1 MATQQYDYLVFIG
14 RFEPFHNG
22 HAAVARHALGKAAK
36 VIFLVGSADTP
47 RTVKNPFTVAERA
60 VMIQA
65 ALADS
70 AERLIVRPLRDHLYN
85 ESQWIANVQRSV
97 AEAVRADGGNAQA
110 RIGLIGMDKDASS
123 YYLREFPQWPL
134 VDVNHTAT
142 LSATELRKFLFEAN
156 QIDSHGGL
164 MLIRANVP
172 APVFD
177 MLEAFRK
184 SSPAFKQL
192 VAEYQFIEQYR
203 AAWADAPY
211 APTFVTTD
219 AVVVHSGHVLL
230 VRRRAEPG
238 RGLWALPGGF
248 VGQHETLLDACLRE
262 LREEIPRLWYV
273 IRDEGGRELR
283 HGPVPDEFA
292 GIGGALDQVS
302 QARLGYLFGDDRI
315 AGARLKRVDAGFGPV
330 RILTTEKGRVMSAS
344 RLLWMTLSLF
354 ATLILPLLA
363 VMALVT
369 AIATPKV
376 VRWSLRSL
384 EPVIAQARA
393 LDVERRGAR
402 LPESGVPDEVRP
414 LVSAVNGALARYD
427 EGFERRRR
435 FLADAA
441 HELRTPIAI
450 LSARLEAMP
459 ASAERERLLQ
469 DVARM
474 SVLAEHL
481 LDLQRLD
488 RNEPQLEPLEL
499 GELGQRVAAELA
511 PLAIAA
517 GYELAFD
524 AQALPVPVNGD
535 ALAPFEA
542 NQAQRAALQRGRNTL
557 VLEAV
562 SGAPE
567 PATLRFEPAAAQ
579 VR

>member
-1 MATQQYDYLVFIG
+1 MAPQQYDYLVFIG

-60 VMIQA
+60 VMIQS

-70 AERLIVRPLRDHLYN
+70 ADRLIVRPLRDHLYN

-97 AEAVRADGGNAQA
+97 AEAVRADGGDAQA
-110 RIGLIGMDKDASS
+110 RIGLVGMDKDASS

-142 LSATELRKFLFEAN
+142 LSATELRKYLFEAN

-192 VAEYQFIEQYR
+192 VAEYQFVEQYR

-262 LREEIPRLWYV
+262 LREETRLKLPLPV
-273 IRDEGGRELR
+273 LKGSIKGERVFDHPDRSARGRTITHAFHFEFPAGEL
-283 HGPVPDEFA
+283 P
-292 GIGGALDQVS
+292 QV
-302 QARLGYLFGDDRI
+302 RGGDD
-315 AGARLKRVDAGFGPV
+315 ADKARWIPV
-330 RILTTEKGRVMSAS
+330 SEALEMS
-344 RLLWMTLSLF
+344 
-354 ATLILPLLA
+354 
-363 VMALVT
+363 
-369 AIATPKV
+369 
-376 VRWSLRSL
+376 
-384 EPVIAQARA
+384 
-393 LDVERRGAR
+393 
-402 LPESGVPDEVRP
+402 
-414 LVSAVNGALARYD
+414 
-427 EGFERRRR
+427 
-435 FLADAA
+435 
-441 HELRTPIAI
+441 
-450 LSARLEAMP
+450 
-459 ASAERERLLQ
+459 
-469 DVARM
+469 
-474 SVLAEHL
+474 
-481 LDLQRLD
+481 
-488 RNEPQLEPLEL
+488 PQLFEDHLHILEYFL
-499 GELGQRVAAELA
+499 G
-511 PLAIAA
+511 
-517 GYELAFD
+517 
-524 AQALPVPVNGD
+524 
-535 ALAPFEA
+535 
-542 NQAQRAALQRGRNTL
+542 RG
-557 VLEAV
+557 
-562 SGAPE
+562 
-567 PATLRFEPAAAQ
+567 
-579 VR
+579 